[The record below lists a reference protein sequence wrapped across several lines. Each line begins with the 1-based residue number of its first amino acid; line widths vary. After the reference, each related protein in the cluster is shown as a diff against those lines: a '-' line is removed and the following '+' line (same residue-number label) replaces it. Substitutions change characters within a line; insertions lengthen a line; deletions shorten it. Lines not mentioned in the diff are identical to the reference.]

1 MVSLAQRTLVVHEP
15 MNLRLVTALA
25 FSLGVSFGC
34 DAGTRVADDVVDTGN
49 QTGSETL
56 CGNGTLEDS
65 EVCDDGN
72 RRSGDGCSDTCGAM
86 EPGYFCFEAGAS
98 CVDFSSK
105 ITRDGCHKVYE
116 YDQNGDGQT
125 EAYAVV
131 NFVNESLWS
140 EYLIYVGDDLRLERR
155 YERHGN
161 GDLVSIRSFDRDGNL
176 ASVEDY
182 RYDDTLQLERVSLDS
197 NGDGYY
203 DRWEHYV
210 WDEQGQLMSQLS
222 DFHGDDVCDVAEHL
236 TYEGGRIV
244 RDDYDYGCDFNID
257 AEGFVTYRE
266 QRDALYGF
274 LTRREKMNDS
284 KLTYTY
290 ADNGELV
297 GYSYR
302 TVGSEVSE
310 ESIAVLRDSRGR
322 VVERFQDLNGDGHA
336 DRVWHAS
343 DWDANRRVTQ
353 WSVVSTQGHILFEET
368 LWYLP
373 DGELERKE
381 RRDVDGELIQQVVRS
396 FDGLGQVVE
405 ELYDYNGNGYADLV
419 WNFEYNADGQLI
431 LETKDYTH
439 NPGPDGQPEVRIT
452 YSAWNDRGKPILGE
466 LDQGNDGWMDQ
477 ELVLKWDELD
487 RLIEVEHFGQG
498 DDVPDYSEASAVDI
512 EGKVS
517 VREVDYYA
525 DGDWDF
531 WEFFDYSDDVVAKYR
546 SDTNG
551 DGIIDYGYDQ
561 YLDEAGRL
569 DLYLSDHD
577 GDGYADFRIEG
588 VTTCQ
593 TLPTL
598 KARVTD

>member
-1 MVSLAQRTLVVHEP
+1 MS
-15 MNLRLVTALA
+15 LRLQTLMVLL
-25 FSLGVSFGC
+25 LGLTMGC
-34 DAGTRVADDVVDTGN
+34 ESGSTSPQGGLEEVPTGDT
-49 QTGSETL
+49 QTL
-56 CGNGTLEDS
+56 CGNGTLDGAEL
-65 EVCDDGN
+65 CDDGN
-72 RRSGDGCSDTCGAM
+72 RRSGDGCSDTCTAL
-86 EPGYFCFEAGAS
+86 EPGYFCFEAGFA

-105 ITRDGCHKVYE
+105 ISRDGCHKVYE

-131 NFVNESLWS
+131 NFVEADLWS
-140 EYLIYVGDDLRLERR
+140 EYLIYVRDDLRLERI
-155 YERHGN
+155 YQRHSN
-161 GDLVSIRSFDRDGNL
+161 GDLANVTTYDRDGNL
-176 ASVEDY
+176 ASMEDY
-182 RYDDTLQLERVSLDS
+182 RYDDVLQLERVSRDD

-203 DRWEHYV
+203 DRWDHYV
-210 WDEQGQLMSQLS
+210 WDDAGQLISQLS
-222 DFHGDDVCDVAEHL
+222 DYHGDDVCDVAEHL
-236 TYEGGRIV
+236 TYDAGRVV

-257 AEGFVTYRE
+257 AEGTVTYRE
-266 QRDALYGF
+266 QREALYGF
-274 LTRREKMNDS
+274 LTRRERMSDS
-284 KLTYTY
+284 ILSYDY

-302 TVGSEVSE
+302 TLGNEISE

-343 DWDANRRVTQ
+343 EWDANRRVTQ
-353 WSVVSTQGHILFEET
+353 WSVVSTQGHILFSET

-373 DGELERKE
+373 SGELQSKE
-381 RRDVDGELIQQVVRS
+381 RRDADGGLIQQVVRNS
-396 FDGLGQVVE
+396 DDLGRVVE

-419 WNFEYNADGQLI
+419 WTFEYNAEGQLI
-431 LETKDYTH
+431 GEAKDYTH

-452 YSAWNDRGKPILGE
+452 YSEWNEAGKPLRGE

-477 ELVLKWDELD
+477 EMVLKWDD
-487 RLIEVEHFGQG
+487 SNRLVEVEQVGPG
-498 DDVPDYSEASAVDI
+498 DDVPDYSEATAVDI

-517 VREVDYYA
+517 IREVDYYA

-588 VTTCQ
+588 ITTCQ
-593 TLPTL
+593 SL
-598 KARVTD
+598 VTSP